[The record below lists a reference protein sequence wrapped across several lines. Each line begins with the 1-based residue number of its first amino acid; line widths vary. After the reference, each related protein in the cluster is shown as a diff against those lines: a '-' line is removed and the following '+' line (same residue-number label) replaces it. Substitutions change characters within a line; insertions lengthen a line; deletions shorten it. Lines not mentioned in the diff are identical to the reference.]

1 MYYVLLVV
9 MSLFS
14 GLCFKEYLKE
24 KEPDLVEKRH
34 GASSVHY

>member
-14 GLCFKEYLKE
+14 GLCFEEYPEE
-24 KEPDLVEKRH
+24 KDPGLIEKR
-34 GASSVHY
+34 ASSVRC